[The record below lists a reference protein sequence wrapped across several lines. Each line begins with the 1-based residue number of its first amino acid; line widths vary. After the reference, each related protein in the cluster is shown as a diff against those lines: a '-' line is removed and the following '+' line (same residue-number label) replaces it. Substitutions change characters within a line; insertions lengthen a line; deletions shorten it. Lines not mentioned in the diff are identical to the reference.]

1 MANRHNV
8 IQTPPREKRAQTL
21 ALQNLTDE
29 RLLSQNAQL
38 MLAANQM
45 VPIGKPQVVRL
56 KTEEKFDDKTV
67 KIETIEAKEES
78 SSTGQFDE
86 IIPEELFTS

>member
-29 RLLSQNAQL
+29 RL
-38 MLAANQM
+38 
-45 VPIGKPQVVRL
+45 R
-56 KTEEKFDDKTV
+56 
-67 KIETIEAKEES
+67 IETLEGKS
-78 SSTGQFDE
+78 RSWYTK
-86 IIPEELFTS
+86 

>member
-1 MANRHNV
+1 
-8 IQTPPREKRAQTL
+8 
-21 ALQNLTDE
+21 
-29 RLLSQNAQL
+29 
-38 MLAANQM
+38 M

-78 SSTGQFDE
+78 SSNGQFDE